1 VRPVI
6 QLASDDAVHAHSGGA
21 VTETALLPPEDTI
34 ESEGASSDTWHFTGD
49 GPVDVLDLESHP
61 LAAIA
66 RTRTSDGPRVDSEL
80 TAGHRGLP
88 AQP

>member
-1 VRPVI
+1 MI

-61 LAAIA
+61 MVAMA
-66 RTRTSDGPRVDSEL
+66 RPRRSDGPRVDNDITL
-80 TAGHRGLP
+80 VTVGLP